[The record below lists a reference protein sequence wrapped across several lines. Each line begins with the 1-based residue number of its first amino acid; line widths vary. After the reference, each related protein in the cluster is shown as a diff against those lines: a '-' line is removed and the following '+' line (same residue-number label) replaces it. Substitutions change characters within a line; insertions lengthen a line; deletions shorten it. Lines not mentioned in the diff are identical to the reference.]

1 MLVERKQRLRL
12 LVVVI
17 VKMREGRDAVV
28 MISMGGKGCWM
39 KGGNVPFFVCERVV
53 EVEVGC
59 DDDFF
64 NVPPLPFFQC
74 IPWLKGP

>member
-17 VKMREGRDAVV
+17 VKMRKGRDAVV
-28 MISMGGKGCWM
+28 MISVGGKGCWM
-39 KGGNVPFFVCERVV
+39 KGRNVPFFSFVR
-53 EVEVGC
+53 VEVGC